1 MNAIK
6 ELKEYFT
13 EITRLSYISRL
24 LEWDQEVN
32 MRKYTDVTGRAYQR
46 QLISTLIHRRITSEK
61 IGKLIAEAEK
71 QKDLTLI
78 DKALIREA
86 RREYERNTKLPE
98 ELVAEISKTA
108 SEAGQ
113 VWQKAKDTNNFKL
126 FESLLKKTVDLQLRK
141 AKYLDIGPDNYS
153 SLIDEF
159 EPGATKDWITKT
171 FNRFRPTLIEIVK
184 KLSNSSFKPDDSI
197 LKKKY
202 NQDLQFKLSF
212 EIIKKLNFD
221 LNQGRQDLSTHPFT
235 TTLSSMDTRITTR
248 TKEDFL
254 NECIF
259 GTIHECG
266 HALYEMGYRKDI
278 HDTILADGCS
288 MGIHESQSR
297 MWENFVGRSKEFW
310 EYFYPSFQKYFPE
323 ILKNYPMEEFYRA
336 VNTVQPSFIRVN
348 ADEVTY
354 GLHIIL
360 RFEIERDLIDGKIQV
375 NELPQIWNS
384 KMHDL
389 LGITPANDQEGV
401 LQDIHWS
408 MGAIGY
414 FPTYQLGN
422 LYAAQ
427 IYSTILK
434 KMPDLPDDYRKG
446 EFSRLLTFLR
456 ENIHQYGKIYETN
469 DLIKRISGEELN
481 PDYYIKYIQSKFYPI
496 YKI

>member
-13 EITRLSYISRL
+13 EIKRLSYIQAL
-24 LEWDQEVN
+24 LGWDQEVN
-32 MRKYTDVTGRAYQR
+32 MRKYSDITGRAYQR

-61 IGKLIAEAEK
+61 AGKLIGKAEK
-71 QKDLTLI
+71 QKGLNDT
-78 DKALIREA
+78 DMAMVREA
-86 RREYERNTKLPE
+86 KREFERNAKIPE

-126 FESLLKKTVDLQLRK
+126 FEPLLQKTVDLQLKK
-141 AKYLDIGPDNYS
+141 AKYLDIGPDDYS

-159 EPGATKDWITKT
+159 EPGTTKDWITKI
-171 FNRFRPTLIEIVK
+171 FNQFRPKLVDIVK
-184 KLSNSSFKPDDSI
+184 KLGESPNKPDDTI
-197 LKKKY
+197 LRKKY
-202 NQDLQFKLSF
+202 DQDKQFKLSF
-212 EIIKKLNFD
+212 EIIKKLDYD
-221 LNQGRQDLSTHPFT
+221 LNAGRQDLSTHPFT

-248 TKEDFL
+248 TKENFL

-266 HALYEMGYRKDI
+266 HALYEMGYKKEI

-310 EYFYPSFQKYFPE
+310 EFWYPTFQKYFPD
-323 ILKNYPMEEFYRA
+323 ILKNYPIEEFFRA
-336 VNTVQPSFIRVN
+336 VNKVQPSLIRVN

-360 RFEIERDLIDGKIQV
+360 RFEIERDLVDGKIQV
-375 NELPQIWNS
+375 SELPEIWNS
-384 KMHDL
+384 KMEEF
-389 LGITPANDQEGV
+389 LGIIPASDQEGV

-427 IYSTILK
+427 MYSTILK
-434 KMPDLPDDYRKG
+434 EMPDLPEDYKKG
-446 EFSRLLTFLR
+446 EFSRLLSYLR
-456 ENIHQYGKIYETN
+456 ENVHQYGKIYEAN
-469 DLIKRISGEELN
+469 ELIKRISGEELN
-481 PDYYIKYIQSKFYPI
+481 PDHFIKYVENKFYPI
-496 YKI
+496 YRI